1 LLPAQTSLDLLGATS
16 IGVAMMTDST
26 HVVPFGKYKGRLI
39 EELLIDDPAYLQWLA
54 GQDWFRTKFTVLHQ
68 TIINRGSEPE
78 ETLHFFQ

>member
-1 LLPAQTSLDLLGATS
+1 
-16 IGVAMMTDST
+16 MTQCSPCPSFKT
-26 HVVPFGKYKGRLI
+26 N
-39 EELLIDDPAYLQWLA
+39 DDPAYLQSLA